1 MLEKRRLVPYDLVS
15 PGFEAVYTGEKS
27 AESIHDEGWP
37 ISRFTD
43 DQGNIIEQWSVWTWT
58 PPKGEA
64 QWSAEIR
71 AINQMQAALGRLDD
85 ETRRIRAHIGSLVLC
100 DPGIPVTID
109 ELLKAIGRG
118 YLGEQVFHN
127 GCWLSSMW
135 WESQD
140 TQPGQV
146 EAMRTIA
153 DCLTTYL
160 NGMSQQDLTQRFPQ
174 AEGFLQRT
182 FEWLGPAGSLSELQI
197 LMLKRMLLPFE
208 FYTKR
213 NLDVEA
219 VDRNCFREGGLGQQ
233 LDEQIAHLARLPK
246 IYPDYRQE
254 FKQHLHTIEER
265 EQQEL
270 YRICGSIAHGLH
282 NLSDC
287 HHSMYRWIEN
297 WIHGIGT
304 YQWRIAT
311 RRSGTERQRLAHLL
325 FGYALGLD
333 SWLQGK
339 PMQFLLL
346 DLGHVD
352 LSCDPKN
359 EIVRVYAYLGEEK
372 TPVKEWLAACLWYNL
387 SGGGNPTGFVI
398 QQALNDHGLQSGVN
412 TRAWIDSVLAAA

>member
-1 MLEKRRLVPYDLVS
+1 MLEKRHLVPYDLVS

-27 AESIHDEGWP
+27 AEPIHDEGWP

-64 QWSAEIR
+64 NWSAEIR
-71 AINQMQAALGRLDD
+71 AINQMQTALGRLDN

-109 ELLKAIGRG
+109 ELLNTIGRG

-135 WESQD
+135 WESQG
-140 TQPGQV
+140 TQPRQV
-146 EAMRTIA
+146 EAMQTIA
-153 DCLTTYL
+153 DCLTAYL
-160 NGMSQQDLTQRFPQ
+160 DGMSQPDLTRQFPQ

-208 FYTKR
+208 FYAKR

-219 VDRNCFREGGLGQQ
+219 VDRNCFREGGQGQH
-233 LDEQIAHLARLPK
+233 LDEQIAQLAQLPK
-246 IYPDYRQE
+246 IYPDYTQE
-254 FKQHLHTIEER
+254 FKQRLHAIQEP

-270 YRICGSIAHGLH
+270 YRICGGIAHGLH
-282 NLSDC
+282 DLSDC

-304 YQWRIAT
+304 YQWHIAT
-311 RRSGTERQRLAHLL
+311 RKPGTERQRLARLL

-352 LSCDPKN
+352 LGCDPKN

-372 TPVKEWLAACLWYNL
+372 TPVKEWLAACLWHNL
-387 SGGGNPTGFVI
+387 SGGGNPTRLVI
-398 QQALNDHGLQSGVN
+398 QQALNDHGRQSGVN
-412 TRAWIDSVLAAA
+412 PRAWIDSLLAAT